1 MAEEQLQIAIDEKR
15 TVTAIRS
22 EPEGRTRHGL
32 FVYAPGAG
40 SNVHD
45 PFGRYTCRR
54 LAAEGITSF
63 RFQFPYMEA
72 KRRAPD
78 RTAVLE
84 ATWRA
89 VIEAVRVPGEKLIAG
104 GRSMGGRI
112 ATQVVAQ
119 GERVDAVALFAYPL
133 HSPAHPD
140 QWRDAH
146 LPSISV
152 PTLFCSGTRDAFA
165 APDELRAVAAKM
177 KSATVHLLDA
187 ADHGYAVLAA
197 SGRKRE
203 DIWTEAV
210 DMMMDWLQKKRV
222 IA

>member
-1 MAEEQLQIAIDEKR
+1 MAEEQLQITIDEKR
-15 TVTAIRS
+15 TVTAVRS
-22 EPEGRTRHGL
+22 KPAGRTRRGL

-40 SNVHD
+40 SNLHD
-45 PFGRYTCRR
+45 PFGRYACRR
-54 LAAEGITSF
+54 LAVEGLTCF

-78 RTAVLE
+78 RSAVLE

-89 VIEAVRVPGEKLIAG
+89 VIEAVRTPGEKLIVG

-119 GERVDAVALFAYPL
+119 GERVDALALFAYPL
-133 HSPAHPD
+133 HSPARPD

-146 LPSISV
+146 LSSISV

-165 APDELRAVAAKM
+165 APDELHAVAAKM
-177 KSATVHLLDA
+177 KRATVHLLDG
-187 ADHGYAVLAA
+187 ADHGYAVAA
-197 SGRKRE
+197 SSGRKRE
-203 DIWTEAV
+203 DVWAEAV
-210 DMMMDWLQKKRV
+210 DTMMDWLQKKRV

>member
-1 MAEEQLQIAIDEKR
+1 MAEEQLQITVDEKR
-15 TVTAIRS
+15 AITAIQTV
-22 EPEGRTRHGL
+22 PENGARDAV
-32 FVYAPGAG
+32 FIYAPGAG
-40 SNVHD
+40 SNMHD
-45 PFGRYTCRR
+45 PFGRYVCRA
-54 LAAEGITSF
+54 LAEHGITCL
-63 RFQFPYMEA
+63 RMQFPYMEA

-89 VIEAVRVPGEKLIAG
+89 VIETARGRGKKLIVG

-112 ATQVVAQ
+112 ASYVVAQ
-119 GERVDAVALFAYPL
+119 GERVAALALFAYPL
-133 HSPAHPD
+133 HSPGRPD

-152 PTLFCSGTRDAFA
+152 PTLFCSGMRDAFA
-165 APDELRAVAAKM
+165 APDELRAIASKM
-177 KSATVHLLDA
+177 KRATVHLLEG

-203 DIWTEAV
+203 DVWAEAV
-210 DMMMDWLQKKRV
+210 ETTLAWLKKQRV
-222 IA
+222 VT